1 MPNTV
6 VNLKKYQARA
16 FTLLE
21 TLLTLA
27 ITTFL
32 VMLVSGGISSIYQQV
47 QEQLFFTSF
56 ETLYRHSQKLSNAQQ
71 GQETLRIS
79 STAVKTSKATVPLP
93 ETVSPAKDYTVDF
106 SSSGGNSSLQKIQF
120 RCEGKTITYQL
131 YIGSGRY
138 KKSIS

>member
-6 VNLKKYQARA
+6 VNLKKFPVRA

-21 TLLTLA
+21 SLLTLA
-27 ITTFL
+27 ITSFL
-32 VMLVSGGISSIYQQV
+32 VLLVSGGISSVYQQV
-47 QEQLFFTSF
+47 QEQLFFASF
-56 ETLYRHSQKLSNAQQ
+56 ESLYRHSQKLSNAQQ
-71 GQETLRIS
+71 AQETLSIT
-79 STAVKTSKATVPLP
+79 STAVKTSKDTLPLP
-93 ETVSPAKDYTVDF
+93 ETVSVAKGYTVDF

-120 RCEGKTITYQL
+120 RCQGKTVTYQL